1 MTNTIELEGTEYTN
15 VSLRYNK
22 EDIEVS
28 FDELSLE
35 GEPLSQNASDEE
47 IKTSIENYRDMD
59 SGSLDSYV
67 VDKYGTTGQVVVRPQ
82 TEWGK

>member
-1 MTNTIELEGTEYTN
+1 MTNAIELEGTEYTN

-47 IKTSIENYRDMD
+47 IKTSIENYRDMA
-59 SGSLDSYV
+59 SGALDSYV
-67 VDKYGTTGQVVVRPQ
+67 VEKYARTGQVVVRPQ